1 MTAPTK
7 NLYLLPR
14 LGWMLYDDINRRL
27 SILVEECLHLQQVV
41 HYHGDF
47 DIAKKNNAEEDSEQ
61 PAMLHFKQIVLD
73 EYKRHTPTTRAM
85 LALYEHLGGLTLGLK
100 SHQTEVRSRFDRF
113 LYLQA
118 GKSPETEQNEAWFWF
133 VALRGHLLHEV
144 IEMYMEHL
152 EHAHEKLIQIL
163 ETKPGALPQPIL
175 LRRWNSALHGRFLSD
190 YSRHI
195 EWETHLLFN
204 RLKKDPANDEGLEKK
219 RHFSTFIHSWAH
231 TPTSMVSTFKVND
244 QGKSKKEQIY
254 QLGSI
259 RSAFF
264 YLEMP
269 QLYPLL
275 YHECAHLRFNWDS
288 DAKNDE
294 GVFFTSRKNA
304 ANSLKESAQLYQW
317 DRDGFWDNFTD
328 EIWAD
333 TLAINLGGMPYLTA
347 LTMQIMG
354 QSSGRFFYSDLDIP
368 LQDWAKQPV
377 YDLELP
383 TQDAY
388 FWQARLELAM
398 NWLKTTHPEECVD
411 NEMNKQWLT
420 AIELG
425 IKAYTQGGASV
436 FSAQRVSSQHD
447 HWWHYRTQLNQWV
460 YSTIEKY
467 QDQNSSRLKQE
478 NYKIFSKKY
487 WISENL
493 LQTVII
499 PIVKNFEKR
508 FFKESKECS
517 YGDGDV
523 SIKGKKG
530 VRRIEYLPFHI
541 KWYLSK
547 RVMKALFDEPGQQ
560 SIETFTF
567 AYANNIRNDGGAAF
581 RIALEWIVA
590 RNDLNSVFADYFADF
605 KKIEP
610 QIEKLKKTD
619 KDNPLFNP
627 EDIQSFQSLAEEKD
641 INYNRDGLREAK
653 KAFILHLIYQKSY
666 NAEEQHLQF
675 PNFNSIKNQV
685 NNFIDNF
692 LDVYVVKQLAA
703 IHAQERV
710 SIGTFTLGSAK
721 RRSRKEDKESTSYL
735 NAWQGIDKYYKAVR
749 AGLNHP
755 EEIVPK
761 ADMPI
766 DFNTKKPFFY
776 DADETNPHAPAKS
789 KLYFITGD
797 YDFMHQQDGIT
808 PAESIFH
815 PASTLAMMTKSRT
828 VLDLYIPSDEIKR
841 QCFGRISLVK
851 FRYRWE
857 MYLLSEQ
864 LKTAPYRA
872 RLRLSSAWEDGILIT
887 WHETSGAL
895 WKDGF
900 SETLLADNG
909 TADTQTSL
917 ILFKLNEKGEAV
929 KSYNEDKINFTP
941 LITTEK
947 NHFGRLIKELV
958 EKGIF
963 KKAMATLGRFDYV
976 VEWQATTPEEL
987 ASAMFSLPKEFWENI
1002 AHINTTFRHRS
1013 VLITDAEESFFVSE
1027 ITVNTFT
1034 DN

>member
-411 NEMNKQWLT
+411 NEMNKQWLD
-420 AIELG
+420 AIKLG
-425 IKAYTQGGASV
+425 MEAYTQGGASV
-436 FSAQRVSSQHD
+436 FSAQRVSLQHE

-467 QDQNSSRLKQE
+467 QAQNSGTLKQE
-478 NYKIFSKKY
+478 NCKVFSTKY

-493 LQTVII
+493 LKTVII
-499 PIVKNFEKR
+499 PIVQNFENR
-508 FFKESKECS
+508 FFKEIPECR

-523 SIKGKKG
+523 SIEKKKG
-530 VRRIEYLPFHI
+530 ARRIEYLPFHI

-547 RVMKALFDEPGQQ
+547 RVMKELFDEPKSEQ

-581 RIALEWIVA
+581 RIALEWIMA
-590 RNDLNSVFADYFADF
+590 RSDLNFVFADYLAGS
-605 KKIEP
+605 KKIKP
-610 QIEKLKKTD
+610 HIEKLIDTNEG
-619 KDNPLFNP
+619 NPLFDKSTL
-627 EDIQSFQSLAEEKD
+627 ESYLSIAEKRNN
-641 INYNRDGLREAK
+641 NYNKGGQLEPAK
-653 KAFILHLIYQKSY
+653 RKFIEHLIYQKSCNIEGKDDLY
-666 NAEEQHLQF
+666 KDLDNI
-675 PNFNSIKNQV
+675 NKQV
-685 NNFIDNF
+685 NDFIDNF
-692 LDVYVVKQLAA
+692 MEVYVVKQLAA

-710 SIGTFTLGSAK
+710 SISTFTLGSTK

-735 NAWQGIDKYYKAVR
+735 KAWQEIDRYYKAVR
-749 AGLNHP
+749 EGLNHP
-755 EEIVPK
+755 ERIVPK
-761 ADMPI
+761 AFMPI
-766 DFNTKKPFFY
+766 DFTTGKPFSY
-776 DADETNPHAPAKS
+776 ALDETNPDAPA
-789 KLYFITGD
+789 
-797 YDFMHQQDGIT
+797 
-808 PAESIFH
+808 
-815 PASTLAMMTKSRT
+815 R
-828 VLDLYIPSDEIKR
+828 
-841 QCFGRISLVK
+841 
-851 FRYRWE
+851 
-857 MYLLSEQ
+857 
-864 LKTAPYRA
+864 
-872 RLRLSSAWEDGILIT
+872 
-887 WHETSGAL
+887 
-895 WKDGF
+895 
-900 SETLLADNG
+900 
-909 TADTQTSL
+909 
-917 ILFKLNEKGEAV
+917 
-929 KSYNEDKINFTP
+929 
-941 LITTEK
+941 
-947 NHFGRLIKELV
+947 
-958 EKGIF
+958 
-963 KKAMATLGRFDYV
+963 
-976 VEWQATTPEEL
+976 
-987 ASAMFSLPKEFWENI
+987 
-1002 AHINTTFRHRS
+1002 
-1013 VLITDAEESFFVSE
+1013 
-1027 ITVNTFT
+1027 
-1034 DN
+1034 